1 MHQNLKLENI
11 RNVLIRQEET
21 IIFALVERAQF
32 KQNEI
37 IYKKGGIPIPN
48 FDGGFV
54 DYLLHGTEAL
64 HATVR
69 RYTSPDEHP
78 FFEKLPE
85 PILPVDAYDFPIKK
99 TDVNINDQIKEI
111 YINKIIPAM
120 CVEGDDGQYGSSAI
134 CDVAALQALSKRIH
148 YGKFVAESKF
158 LSDKETYLSLIKAKD
173 KAGIMEKITNKT
185 VEEKL
190 IKRVALK
197 AAAYGKE
204 IDVTVP
210 ADEVQKQK
218 ICPNLVADIYE
229 KWLIPLTK
237 EVEVEYLLARGNE

>member
-1 MHQNLKLENI
+1 MHPNLKLENI

-32 KQNEI
+32 KQNKI
-37 IYKKGGIPIPN
+37 IYLSGGIPIPN
-48 FDGGFV
+48 FEESFV
-54 DYLLHGTEAL
+54 DYLLRGTEVL

-78 FFEKLPE
+78 FFKDLPD
-85 PILPVDAYDFPIKK
+85 PILPAEAYDYPIKK
-99 TDVNINDQIKEI
+99 TDVNINNHIKDI
-111 YINKIIPAM
+111 YINKILTSM
-120 CVEGDDGQYGSSAI
+120 CVAGDDGQYGSSAL

-158 LSDKETYLSLIKAKD
+158 LSDKEAYISLIKAKD
-173 KAGIMEKITNKT
+173 KTAIREKITNKS
-185 VEEKL
+185 VEERL
-190 IKRVALK
+190 IKRVVLK

-204 IDVTVP
+204 IDHT
-210 ADEVQKQK
+210 ALDQENQKQK
-218 ICPNLVADIYE
+218 ISPQLVADIYE

-237 EVEVEYLLARGNE
+237 DVEVDYLLVRGC

>member
-1 MHQNLKLENI
+1 MHPNLKLENI

-37 IYKKGGIPIPN
+37 IYSSAGIPIPD
-48 FDGGFV
+48 FDGSFV
-54 DYLLHGTEAL
+54 DYILRGTEVL
-64 HATVR
+64 HATIR

-78 FFEKLPE
+78 FFKDLPD
-85 PILPVDAYDFPIKK
+85 PVLPAEAYDYPIKK
-99 TDVNINDQIKEI
+99 TDININNHIKDI
-111 YINKIIPAM
+111 YINKILTAM
-120 CVEGDDGQYGSSAI
+120 CVAGDDGQYGSSAI

-173 KAGIMEKITNKT
+173 KAAIREKITNKN
-185 VEEKL
+185 VEKRL

-197 AAAYGKE
+197 AATYGKE
-204 IDVTVP
+204 IDLTAP
-210 ADEVQKQK
+210 EQENQKQK
-218 ICPNLVADIYE
+218 ICPQLVADIYE

-237 EVEVEYLLARGNE
+237 DVEVDYLMARGC

>member
-1 MHQNLKLENI
+1 MHPNLKLENI

-32 KQNEI
+32 KQNKI
-37 IYKKGGIPIPN
+37 IYKSTGIPIPN
-48 FDGGFV
+48 FEGSFV
-54 DYLLHGTEAL
+54 DYILRGTEAL
-64 HATVR
+64 HATIR

-78 FFEKLPE
+78 FFKDLPS

-99 TDVNINDQIKEI
+99 TDVNINDQIKNI
-111 YINKIIPAM
+111 YINNIIPKM
-120 CVEGDDGQYGSSAI
+120 CVEGDDGQYGSSAL
-134 CDVAALQALSKRIH
+134 CDVTALQALSKRIH

-158 LSDKETYLSLIKAKD
+158 ISDKETYISLIKAKD
-173 KAGIMEKITNKT
+173 EAGIMEKITNKA

-190 IKRVALK
+190 LKRVALK

-204 IDVTVP
+204 IDIT
-210 ADEVQKQK
+210 ASNLETEKQK
-218 ICPNLVADIYE
+218 ICPKLVADIYE

-237 EVEVEYLLARGNE
+237 KVEVEYMLARGNG

>member
-1 MHQNLKLENI
+1 MHPNLKLENI

-32 KQNEI
+32 KQNKI
-37 IYKKGGIPIPN
+37 IYLADGIPIPN
-48 FDGGFV
+48 FEESFV
-54 DYLLHGTEAL
+54 DYLLRGTEVL

-69 RYTSPDEHP
+69 RYTSPEEHP
-78 FFEKLPE
+78 FFKGLPDS
-85 PILPVDAYDFPIKK
+85 ILPAEAYDYPIKK
-99 TDVNINDQIKEI
+99 TNININNHIKDI
-111 YINKIIPAM
+111 YINKILPTM
-120 CVEGDDGQYGSSAI
+120 CVVGDDGQYGSSAI

-158 LSDKETYLSLIKAKD
+158 LSDKEAYVSLIKAKD
-173 KAGIMEKITNKT
+173 KVAIREKITNKN

-190 IKRVALK
+190 FKRVALK

-204 IDVTVP
+204 IDTTTS
-210 ADEVQKQK
+210 DQENQKQK
-218 ICPNLVADIYE
+218 ISPQLVADIYE

-237 EVEVEYLLARGNE
+237 DVEVDYLLVRGC